1 MLRVYMC
8 MGMCF
13 VGQVSLHCLIAVSIT
28 FIPPSP
34 LPSTPHL
41 PSSVVLRVWE
51 DAKVQVAYGSSP
63 PEDVATT
70 KQLTPIS
77 DLLKTAMELQTK
89 TTKVCKEV
97 LNVFFFLQMSTPFSS
112 FLHHL
117 CLFWR
122 SHICIRLLKAKPA
135 WLKLWRTPLSSRTN
149 SSTQRLKS

>member
-1 MLRVYMC
+1 MVGDHSLLCCERVALQDHFHESKSNAKSVHVHVHVLRRSGVFTLPYSC
-8 MGMCF
+8 LDY
-13 VGQVSLHCLIAVSIT
+13 LH
-28 FIPPSP
+28 PPSP

-97 LNVFFFLQMSTPFSS
+97 LNVFFLQMSTPFSS

-117 CLFWR
+117 CLF
-122 SHICIRLLKAKPA
+122 
-135 WLKLWRTPLSSRTN
+135 
-149 SSTQRLKS
+149 